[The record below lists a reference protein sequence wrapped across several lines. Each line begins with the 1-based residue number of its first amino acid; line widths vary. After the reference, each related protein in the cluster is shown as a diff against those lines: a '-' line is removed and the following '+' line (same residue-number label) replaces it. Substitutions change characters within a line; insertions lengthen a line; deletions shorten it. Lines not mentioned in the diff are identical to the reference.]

1 MAQPSQFELSTEQYL
16 VATHCIASSVADVQF
31 FTAPV
36 KCEVVGVREVH
47 AVAGNDGSDVTATI
61 RRCQGTEA
69 ATAGDDLLGTTKIN
83 LKGTALTEQK
93 FDAADSG
100 ELTSTT
106 ANLTLDAGDRLSLD
120 VTGTTTTLAGVI
132 VTVLLKRV

>member
-1 MAQPSQFELSTEQYL
+1 MAQPSQFELSTEQYI
-16 VATHCIASSVADVQF
+16 VADQYIASSVADLQF

-36 KCEVVGVREVH
+36 KCEVVSIREVH
-47 AVAGNDGSDVTATI
+47 ATAGTDAGAVTGTI

-83 LKGTALTEQK
+83 FKGTALTEQTP
-93 FDAADSG
+93 A
-100 ELTSTT
+100 LTSTT
-106 ANLTLDAGDRLSLD
+106 ANLILEPGDRLSLD
-120 VTGTTTTLAGVI
+120 VTGTTTALAGVI

>member
-16 VATHCIASSVADVQF
+16 EATFYGASSIADVQF
-31 FTAPV
+31 WTAPV
-36 KCEVVGVREVH
+36 KCQVVAVREVH
-47 AVAGNDGSDVTATI
+47 ATAGNDAGDVTGTV

-83 LKGTALTEQK
+83 LKGTALTEQTP
-93 FDAADSG
+93 A
-100 ELTSTT
+100 LTSTT

-132 VTVLLKRV
+132 LTVLLKRV

>member
-16 VATHCIASSVADVQF
+16 EATFYGASSIADVQF
-31 FTAPV
+31 WTAPV
-36 KCEVVGVREVH
+36 KCEVVAVREVH
-47 AVAGNDGSDVTATI
+47 ATAGSDGSAVTGTI

-69 ATAGDDLLGTTKIN
+69 ATAGDDLLGSTKIDF
-83 LKGTALTEQK
+83 KGTALTEQK

-106 ANLTLDAGDRLSLD
+106 ANLTLEAGDRLSLD
-120 VTGTTTTLAGVI
+120 VTGTTTALAGVI
-132 VTVLLKRV
+132 VTVLLKRI

>member
-1 MAQPSQFELSTEQYL
+1 MAQPSQFQLSTQQYI
-16 VATHCIASSVADVQF
+16 VAHHYIASSVADVQF

-36 KCEVVGVREVH
+36 KCQVVTIREVH
-47 AVAGNDGSDVTATI
+47 ATAGSDGSAVSGTI

-69 ATAGDDLLGTTKIN
+69 ATAGDDLLGSTKIDF
-83 LKGTALTEQK
+83 KGTALTEQK

-106 ANLTLDAGDRLSLD
+106 ASLTLEAGDRLSLD
-120 VTGTTTTLAGVI
+120 VTGTTTALAGVI
-132 VTVLLKRV
+132 ISVLLERV

>member
-1 MAQPSQFELSTEQYL
+1 MAQPSQFELSTEQYI
-16 VATHCIASSVADVQF
+16 VADQYIASSVADLQF

-36 KCEVVGVREVH
+36 KCQVVGIREVH
-47 AVAGNDGSDVTATI
+47 ETAGTDGGAVTGTI

-83 LKGTALTEQK
+83 FKGTALTSQ
-93 FDAADSG
+93 APA
-100 ELTSTT
+100 LTDTT
-106 ANLTLDAGDRLSLD
+106 ANLTLEAGDRLSLD
-120 VTGTTTTLAGVI
+120 VTGTTTALAGVI

>member
-1 MAQPSQFELSTEQYL
+1 MAQPSQFELSTEQYI
-16 VATHCIASSVADVQF
+16 VATHYIASSVADVQF

-69 ATAGDDLLGTTKIN
+69 ATAGDDLLSAAIN
-83 LKGTALTEQK
+83 LKGTALTQQIP
-93 FDAADSG
+93 A
-100 ELTSTT
+100 LTATT
-106 ANLTLDAGDRLSLD
+106 ANLTLEAGDRLSLD

>member
-16 VATHCIASSVADVQF
+16 VATHYIASSVADVQF
-31 FTAPV
+31 WTAPV
-36 KCEVVGVREVH
+36 KCEVVAVREVH
-47 AVAGNDGSDVTATI
+47 AVAGNDGGDVTATI

-69 ATAGDDLLGTTKIN
+69 ATAGDDLLSATIN
-83 LKGTALTEQK
+83 LKGTALTEQTP
-93 FDAADSG
+93 A
-100 ELTSTT
+100 LTATT
-106 ANLTLDAGDRLSLD
+106 ANLTLEAGNRLSLD

>member
-1 MAQPSQFELSTEQYL
+1 MAQPSQFELSTEQYI
-16 VATHCIASSVADVQF
+16 VATHNIASSVADVQF

-36 KCEVVGVREVH
+36 KCEVVGIREIH
-47 AVAGNDGSDVTATI
+47 AVAGNDAGEVTGTI

-69 ATAGDDLLGTTKIN
+69 ATAGDDLLGSTKID
-83 LKGTALTEQK
+83 LKGTALTEQ
-93 FDAADSG
+93 APA
-100 ELTSTT
+100 LTSTT
-106 ANLTLDAGDRLSLD
+106 ANLTLEAGDRLSLD

>member
-1 MAQPSQFELSTEQYL
+1 M
-16 VATHCIASSVADVQF
+16 ASSVADVQF

-36 KCEVVGVREVH
+36 KCEVVSVREVH
-47 AVAGNDGSDVTATI
+47 ATAGTDGGAVTGTI

-83 LKGTALTEQK
+83 FKGTALTEQTP
-93 FDAADSG
+93 A
-100 ELTSTT
+100 LTDTT
-106 ANLTLDAGDRLSLD
+106 ANLILEAGDRLSLD
-120 VTGTTTTLAGVI
+120 VTGTTTALAGVI

>member
-1 MAQPSQFELSTEQYL
+1 MAQPSQFELSNEQYL
-16 VATHCIASSVADVQF
+16 VATHYVASSVADLQF

-36 KCEVVGVREVH
+36 KCEVVGIREVH
-47 AVAGNDGSDVTATI
+47 ETAGTDGGAVTGTI

-83 LKGTALTEQK
+83 FKGTALTEQTP
-93 FDAADSG
+93 A
-100 ELTSTT
+100 LTSTT
-106 ANLTLDAGDRLSLD
+106 ASLTLDAGDRLSLD
-120 VTGTTTTLAGVI
+120 VTGTTTALAGVI

>member
-16 VATHCIASSVADVQF
+16 VATHTIASSVADVQF

-36 KCEVVGVREVH
+36 KCEVVSIREVH
-47 AVAGNDGSDVTATI
+47 AVAGSDGSAVSGTI

-69 ATAGDDLLGTTKIN
+69 ATAGDDLLGDTKFDF
-83 LKGTALTEQK
+83 KGTALTEQ
-93 FDAADSG
+93 APA
-100 ELTSTT
+100 LTATT
-106 ANLTLDAGDRLSLD
+106 ANLTLEAGNRLSLD
-120 VTGTTTTLAGVI
+120 VTGTTTALAGVI

>member
-1 MAQPSQFELSTEQYL
+1 MAQPSQFEVSTEQYI
-16 VATHCIASSVADVQF
+16 VATHHIASSVADVQF

-36 KCEVVGVREVH
+36 KCEVVSIREIH
-47 AVAGNDGSDVTATI
+47 AVAGDDGSAVSGTI

-69 ATAGDDLLGTTKIN
+69 ATAGDDLLGATKVN
-83 LKGTALTEQK
+83 FKGTALTEQ
-93 FDAADSG
+93 APA
-100 ELTSTT
+100 LTGTA
-106 ANLTLDAGDRLSLD
+106 ANLVLEAGDRLSLD

>member
-1 MAQPSQFELSTEQYL
+1 MAQPSQFELSTEQYIT
-16 VATHCIASSVADVQF
+16 ATHYIASSVADVQF

-36 KCEVVGVREVH
+36 KCEVVSIREVH
-47 AVAGNDGSDVTATI
+47 TVAGDDGSAVTGTI

-83 LKGTALTEQK
+83 LKGTALTEQTP
-93 FDAADSG
+93 A
-100 ELTSTT
+100 LTSTT

-132 VTVLLKRV
+132 LTVLLKRV

>member
-16 VATHCIASSVADVQF
+16 EATFYGASSIADVQF
-31 FTAPV
+31 WAAPV
-36 KCEVVGVREVH
+36 KCQVVAVREVH
-47 AVAGNDGSDVTATI
+47 AVAGDDAGAVTGTV

-69 ATAGDDLLGTTKIN
+69 ATAGDDLLGATKIN
-83 LKGTALTEQK
+83 LKGTALTEQTP
-93 FDAADSG
+93 A
-100 ELTSTT
+100 LTSTT

-132 VTVLLKRV
+132 LTVLLKRV

>member
-1 MAQPSQFELSTEQYL
+1 MAQPSQFELSNEQYL
-16 VATHCIASSVADVQF
+16 VATHYVASSVADVQF

-36 KCEVVGVREVH
+36 KCQEVGIREVH
-47 AVAGNDGSDVTATI
+47 ATAGIDAGAVTGTI

-83 LKGTALTEQK
+83 FKGTALTEQTP
-93 FDAADSG
+93 A
-100 ELTSTT
+100 LTDTT
-106 ANLTLDAGDRLSLD
+106 ANLILEAGDRLSLD
-120 VTGTTTTLAGVI
+120 VTGTTTALAGVI

>member
-1 MAQPSQFELSTEQYL
+1 MAQPSQFELSTEQYIT
-16 VATHCIASSVADVQF
+16 ATHYIASSVADVQF

-36 KCEVVGVREVH
+36 KCEVVSIREVH
-47 AVAGNDGSDVTATI
+47 AVAGDDGSAVTGTI

-83 LKGTALTEQK
+83 LKGTALTEQ
-93 FDAADSG
+93 APA
-100 ELTSTT
+100 LTSTT

-120 VTGTTTTLAGVI
+120 VTGTTTNLAGVI

>member
-1 MAQPSQFELSTEQYL
+1 MAQPSQFELPTEQYFT
-16 VATHCIASSVADVQF
+16 ATHVIGSSVADVQF

-36 KCEVVGVREVH
+36 KCEVVSIREVH
-47 AVAGNDGSDVTATI
+47 AVAGDDAGAVTGTI

-83 LKGTALTEQK
+83 LKGTALTEQ
-93 FDAADSG
+93 APA
-100 ELTSTT
+100 LTSTS
-106 ANLTLDAGDRLSLD
+106 ADLVLEAGNRLSLD

-132 VTVLLKRV
+132 LTVLLKRA